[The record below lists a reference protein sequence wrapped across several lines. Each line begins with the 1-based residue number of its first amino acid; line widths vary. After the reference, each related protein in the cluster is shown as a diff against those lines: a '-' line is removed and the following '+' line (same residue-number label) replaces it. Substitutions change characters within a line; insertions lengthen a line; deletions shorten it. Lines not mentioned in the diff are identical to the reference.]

1 MCLSTFNSIHSFH
14 NYLLFLIYVY
24 FSQLTS
30 PTNTI
35 HIYSSLLIIIIFT
48 DSYPHFTPFTFH
60 SQLSNKSNHH
70 SSFTLNFFTAPSSS
84 PLSKFQFHSLSLSL
98 ASSSSP
104 SLRFLLGQR
113 RWRLAVEGD
122 LQWLGT
128 ARTHTKIGLAL
139 GTYNGVSS

>member
-84 PLSKFQFHSLSLSL
+84 PLSKFQFHSLSLSRL
-98 ASSSSP
+98 PPPLLFEFCMASDGETLVSFP
-104 SLRFLLGQR
+104 HLVFTFYSLIKTNLF
-113 RWRLAVEGD
+113 
-122 LQWLGT
+122 
-128 ARTHTKIGLAL
+128 
-139 GTYNGVSS
+139 